1 VKAIATVLAGMCIF
15 LGATLTIAALGYQ
28 QSANAVNGIEQ
39 LLLSGKTASAIS
51 SKKTAKEVRTLLAL
65 QAFDHAQTA
74 KQLSLQDQ
82 HHAETAVSLSQL
94 DRMISMVSKTVTSQ
108 IESYDQTVL
117 IPQLE
122 KTLGH

>member
-1 VKAIATVLAGMCIF
+1 MCIF